1 MLLEATNLATALRY
15 LAEVLDEDYE
25 KDPGPLFADAG
36 VPLDRT
42 RQSGARVS
50 QGAARRLWEGAV
62 AATGD
67 PALGLKVGRRV
78 RPEGL
83 HALGYAWM
91 SSRTLAEAL
100 QRYCR
105 YVKVLSTL
113 PIAAGVM
120 SSSAGCRFTA
130 AFPDPAQQPHDAGID
145 ASLMGLL
152 TLAERA
158 AGHPVRPRGVSLRHP
173 CRATTAVYQAA
184 FGVPV
189 EFDAATNGLRLDT
202 ATAEAVLPTDN
213 PDVSV
218 LMDQLAERYIADLQP
233 QPVAT
238 RVRRI
243 LRDLL
248 PTGEVGQE
256 TVAARLNCSL
266 STLQRQLQSEGLNYR
281 SVLDATRRSLADA
294 YLREA
299 RFSQAEIAYLLG
311 FSDQSN
317 FSRAYRRW
325 TGRSPSNRDDSQ
337 AQGSGQTPG
346 AGQGA

>member
-15 LAEVLDEDYE
+15 LAEVLDQDYQ
-25 KDPGPLFADAG
+25 KDPGPLFAAAG
-36 VPLDRT
+36 ICLART
-42 RQSGARVS
+42 RESGARVS
-50 QGAARRLWEGAV
+50 QSASRRLWEEAV

-91 SSRTLAEAL
+91 SSRTLADAL

-105 YVKVLSTL
+105 YIKVLSTL
-113 PIAAGVM
+113 PVAASVM
-120 SSSAGCRFTA
+120 SSSAGCQFTA
-130 AFPDPAQQPHDAGID
+130 AFPDPAQQPHEAGID
-145 ASLMGLL
+145 ATLMALL

-158 AGHPVRPRGVSLRHP
+158 AGHPVRPRSVSLRHA
-173 CRATTAVYQAA
+173 CRATAAVYHAA

-189 EFDAATNGLRLDT
+189 EFDAATNGLRLDS

-218 LMDQLAERYIADLQP
+218 LMDQLAERYVADLQP

-238 RVRRI
+238 QVRRI
-243 LRDLL
+243 LRELL

-281 SVLDATRRSLADA
+281 RVLDATRRSLADA

-325 TGRSPSNRDDSQ
+325 TGRSPSNAGESP
-337 AQGSGQTPG
+337 APVQGQQGQ
-346 AGQGA
+346 GQGA